1 MTEGNRGKKRR
12 GQSGVLVVMVALML
26 LIFIS
31 TIAMFL
37 PEENGKKDSKAT
49 PVPTVTPT
57 MAATVVEETELLGVV
72 LEVDTEVK
80 VITVYDVKAEQ
91 ERNLVYIG
99 ATTFFDGYGIQ
110 MSAAQ
115 LTPGG
120 LYQFRIDTKEEWVT
134 TACEAVDRKEDAKE
148 GGVWEKTGVDYFTI
162 SQNAL
167 TFRGQNYRYSAGV
180 CVMNN
185 GKQISLSDLK
195 SGVDIVTVR
204 GLGQTIYEI
213 VVTKGHGYITLKN
226 HEDFIGGMITIGNTR
241 IDTIEKESSYMVRE
255 GTYEVTVDSGEYR
268 GTETITVVRDTT
280 AVFDVFE
287 YGSGPVK
294 KGWLTINIEPLGAT
308 LYVDGVKTYYT
319 DGLELAYGT
328 YEFEFTEGGYTSYR
342 AMVHIDQPK
351 QSLSVYLIEQEAGET
366 GSQTGSS
373 GTDGS
378 GGTGSQAGSSETEG
392 SGETTGGS
400 TGGTG
405 TDTESRGETG
415 TGTEQSGSG
424 TSTPTEHTSVS
435 IMHLGQYELELDNA
449 IYILGPEGADIY
461 LDGTYLGKAPLD
473 FEKIIGIY
481 VIKVVLPDGR
491 EKEFNV
497 AETDNGDDSYYN
509 FSWID

>member
-1 MTEGNRGKKRR
+1 MTEGNRSRKRR
-12 GQSGVLVVMVALML
+12 RHNGALAVMVVLML
-26 LIFIS
+26 LIFAS
-31 TIAMFL
+31 TIMMFL
-37 PEENGKKDSKAT
+37 PEGGNKKTTSKQT

-57 MAATVVEETELLGVV
+57 ILDTKAEEAELLGVV

-91 ERNLVYIG
+91 ERNLIYIG

-115 LTPGG
+115 ISPGG
-120 LYQFRIDTKEEWVT
+120 LYRFMINTKEEWIT
-134 TACEAVDRKEDAKE
+134 TACEAVDRTENAE
-148 GGVWEKTGVDYFTI
+148 AGGVWEKTGVDRFTVT
-162 SQNAL
+162 QNAL

-204 GLGQTIYEI
+204 GIGQTIYEI
-213 VVTKGHGYITLKN
+213 VVTKGHGYITLQN
-226 HEDFIGGMITIGNTR
+226 HEDFIGGTITIGNSR
-241 IDTIEKESSYMVRE
+241 IDTIEKTSSYLVRE
-255 GTYEVTVDSGEYR
+255 GTYEVTVDSGEYY
-268 GTETITVVRDTT
+268 GTEFITVPRDTT

-287 YGSGPVK
+287 YGSGPVQ

-319 DGLELAYGT
+319 DGLELDYGM
-328 YEFEFTEGGYTSYR
+328 YQFEFTEGGYTSYK
-342 AMVHIDQPK
+342 AMVSIDQPK
-351 QSLSVYLIEQEAGET
+351 QSLSVYLIEQEGGET
-366 GSQTGSS
+366 GGSVGSS
-373 GTDGS
+373 GETS
-378 GGTGSQAGSSETEG
+378 GGETGGEG
-392 SGETTGGS
+392 ATSGENTTGGE
-400 TGGTG
+400 T
-405 TDTESRGETG
+405 ETG
-415 TGTEQSGSG
+415 NNTETGSG
-424 TSTPTEHTSVS
+424 TELDNGTENNGSETSVPTEHSSVS
-435 IMHLGQYELELDNA
+435 IMHLTQYELDLNSA
-449 IYILGPEGADIY
+449 IYILGPEGSDVY

-473 FEKIIGIY
+473 FEKIIGVY
-481 VIKVVLPDGR
+481 VIKIVRPDGK